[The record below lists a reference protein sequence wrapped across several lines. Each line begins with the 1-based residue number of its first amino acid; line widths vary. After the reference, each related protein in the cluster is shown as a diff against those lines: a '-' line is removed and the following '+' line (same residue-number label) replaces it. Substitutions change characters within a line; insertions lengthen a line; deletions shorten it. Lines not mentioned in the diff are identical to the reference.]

1 MALPNL
7 TRDQA
12 VERAALITVDSYQII
27 LDVTD
32 GNGAPGE
39 RTFRSTTTVVFD
51 ALPGA
56 DTVIDISAHTV
67 RRASLND
74 QDLDVSGYD
83 EAAGIPLRGLAQRN
97 VVVVDADCHY
107 SNTGEGLHRF
117 VDPVDGETYLYSQ
130 FETADAKR
138 MFACFD
144 QPDLKATFDVRVT
157 APAHWKVISN
167 GAPLAAA
174 NGVHTFATTP
184 RMSTYLVAL
193 IAGPYAAW
201 TDTYIDDH
209 GEIPLGI
216 YCRASLAEYMDA
228 ERLFTQTKQG
238 FGFYHKHFGLPYAFG
253 KYDQLFVPE
262 FNAGAMEN
270 AGAVTFL
277 EDYVFRSKVTR
288 ASYERRAE
296 TVLHEMAHMWFGDLV
311 TMTWWDDLWLNESF
325 ATFASVLCQSEATE
339 FTEAWTTFA
348 TVEKSWAYRQ
358 DQLPSTRV
366 TAPAHWKVISNG
378 APLAAANGVHTFAT
392 TPRMST
398 YLVAL
403 IAGPYAAWTD
413 TYIDD
418 HGEIPLGIYCRA
430 SLAEYMDA
438 ERLFTQTK
446 QGFGFYHKHFGL
458 PYAFGKYDQL
468 FVPEFNAGAMENAG
482 AVTFLEDY
490 VFRSKV
496 TRASYE
502 RRAETVLHE
511 MAHMWFGDLV
521 TMTWWD
527 DLWLNESFATFASV
541 LCQSEATEFTEA
553 WTTFAT
559 VEKSWA
565 YRQDQLPSTHP
576 IAADIPDL
584 AAVEVNFDG
593 ITYAKGASVLKQ
605 LVAYVGLERFLA
617 GLRDYFRTHAFGN
630 ASFDDLLAALE
641 KASGRDLSNWG
652 EQWLKTTGLNTLRP
666 DFEVDAEGR
675 FTRFAVTQSGAA
687 PGAGE
692 TRVHRLAVGIYDD
705 DGSKSSGK
713 LVRVHREE
721 LDVSGPITNVP
732 ALVGV
737 SRGKLILVNDD
748 DLTYC
753 SLRLDERSLQTA
765 LDRIADIAEPLP
777 RTLVWSAAWEMT
789 REAELR
795 ARDFVSLVSG
805 GVHAETEVGVAQR
818 LLLQAQTALGCYAE
832 PGWARERG
840 WPQFADR
847 LLELAREAE
856 PGSDHQLAYINS
868 LCSSVLSPRH
878 VQTLGALLEGEP
890 AACGL
895 AGLAVDTDL
904 RWRIVTALATAGAI
918 DADGPETP
926 RIDAEVQRDPT
937 AAGKRHAAQARAARP
952 QFVVKDE
959 AFTTV
964 VEDDTLAN
972 ATGRAMIAGIAA
984 PGQGE
989 LLKPFARRY
998 FQAIPGVW
1006 ARRSSEV
1013 AQSVVIGL
1021 YPHWDIS
1028 EQGITAAEEF
1038 LSDPEVPPALRRL
1051 VLEGQAAVQRSLRA
1065 RNFDADG

>member
-1 MALPNL
+1 VALPNL
-7 TRDQA
+7 TQDQA
-12 VERAALITVDSYQII
+12 VERAALITVGSYQIS
-27 LDVTD
+27 LDITD
-32 GNGAPGE
+32 GAGGGAPGE
-39 RTFRSTTTVVFD
+39 QTFRSTTTVAFD
-51 ALPGA
+51 ALAGA
-56 DTVIDISAHTV
+56 DTVIDIAADTIRS
-67 RRASLND
+67 ASLNGVD
-74 QDLDVSGYD
+74 IDVSGYD
-83 EAAGIPLRGLAQRN
+83 ESTGIPLRGLAGRN
-97 VVVVDADCHY
+97 VVIVDADCSY

-117 VDPVDGETYLYSQ
+117 ADPVDNEIYLYSQ

-157 APAHWKVISN
+157 APKHWKVVSN
-167 GAPLAAA
+167 GAAAA
-174 NGVHTFATTP
+174 VSDSDGGSVHTFATTP

-193 IAGPYAAW
+193 IAGPYAEWRDAY
-201 TDTYIDDH
+201 TDDH

-216 YCRASLAEYMDA
+216 YCRSSLAQHMDA

-238 FGFYHKHFGLPYAFG
+238 FGFYHK
-253 KYDQLFVPE
+253 
-262 FNAGAMEN
+262 N
-270 AGAVTFL
+270 
-277 EDYVFRSKVTR
+277 
-288 ASYERRAE
+288 
-296 TVLHEMAHMWFGDLV
+296 
-311 TMTWWDDLWLNESF
+311 
-325 ATFASVLCQSEATE
+325 
-339 FTEAWTTFA
+339 
-348 TVEKSWAYRQ
+348 
-358 DQLPSTRV
+358 
-366 TAPAHWKVISNG
+366 
-378 APLAAANGVHTFAT
+378 
-392 TPRMST
+392 
-398 YLVAL
+398 
-403 IAGPYAAWTD
+403 
-413 TYIDD
+413 
-418 HGEIPLGIYCRA
+418 
-430 SLAEYMDA
+430 
-438 ERLFTQTK
+438 
-446 QGFGFYHKHFGL
+446 FGL

-605 LVAYVGLERFLA
+605 LVAYVGLEHFLA
-617 GLRDYFRTHAFGN
+617 GLRDYFRTHAYGN
-630 ASFDDLLAALE
+630 ATFDDLLSALE
-641 KASGRDLSNWG
+641 KASGRDLSGWG
-652 EQWLKTTGLNTLRP
+652 RQWLKTTGLNTLRP
-666 DFEVDAEGR
+666 DFDVDADGK
-675 FTRFAVTQSGAA
+675 FTRFAVLQSGAA

-692 TRVHRLAVGIYDD
+692 TRVHRLAVGIYDTD
-705 DGSKSSGK
+705 RTGK

-721 LDVSGPITNVP
+721 LDVDGSSTEVP

-753 SLRLDERSLQTA
+753 SLRLDPESLQTS
-765 LDRIADIAEPLP
+765 LERIADIAEPLP

-795 ARDFVSLVSG
+795 ARDFVALVSG

-818 LLLQAQTALGCYAE
+818 LLLQAQTAVGSYAD
-832 PGWARERG
+832 PAWAREQG

-847 LLELAREAE
+847 LLELARGAK
-856 PGSDHQLAYINS
+856 PGSDHQLAFVNT

-878 VQTLGALLEGEP
+878 VEALAGLLDGDP
-890 AACGL
+890 AELGL

-918 DADGPETP
+918 DGEGLQTP

-937 AAGKRHAAQARAARP
+937 AAGKRHGAQAAAARP
-952 QFVVKDE
+952 QVPVKE
-959 AFTTV
+959 KAWAQVT
-964 VEDDTLAN
+964 EDDTLAN
-972 ATGRAMIAGIAA
+972 ITGRSIIAGFVA

-989 LLKPFARRY
+989 LLKPFTARY
-998 FQAIPGVW
+998 FEAIPGIW

-1013 AQSVVIGL
+1013 AQTVVIGF

-1028 EQGITAAEEF
+1028 DDGVAAADKY
-1038 LSDPEVPPALRRL
+1038 LGDPEVPPALRRL
-1051 VLEGQAAVQRSLRA
+1051 VLEGQAAVKRSLRA
-1065 RNFDADG
+1065 RKFDAAD

>member
-1 MALPNL
+1 M
-7 TRDQA
+7 
-12 VERAALITVDSYQII
+12 
-27 LDVTD
+27 
-32 GNGAPGE
+32 
-39 RTFRSTTTVVFD
+39 
-51 ALPGA
+51 
-56 DTVIDISAHTV
+56 
-67 RRASLND
+67 
-74 QDLDVSGYD
+74 
-83 EAAGIPLRGLAQRN
+83 
-97 VVVVDADCHY
+97 
-107 SNTGEGLHRF
+107 
-117 VDPVDGETYLYSQ
+117 
-130 FETADAKR
+130 
-138 MFACFD
+138 
-144 QPDLKATFDVRVT
+144 
-157 APAHWKVISN
+157 
-167 GAPLAAA
+167 
-174 NGVHTFATTP
+174 
-184 RMSTYLVAL
+184 
-193 IAGPYAAW
+193 
-201 TDTYIDDH
+201 
-209 GEIPLGI
+209 
-216 YCRASLAEYMDA
+216 
-228 ERLFTQTKQG
+228 
-238 FGFYHKHFGLPYAFG
+238 
-253 KYDQLFVPE
+253 
-262 FNAGAMEN
+262 
-270 AGAVTFL
+270 
-277 EDYVFRSKVTR
+277 
-288 ASYERRAE
+288 
-296 TVLHEMAHMWFGDLV
+296 
-311 TMTWWDDLWLNESF
+311 
-325 ATFASVLCQSEATE
+325 
-339 FTEAWTTFA
+339 
-348 TVEKSWAYRQ
+348 
-358 DQLPSTRV
+358 
-366 TAPAHWKVISNG
+366 
-378 APLAAANGVHTFAT
+378 
-392 TPRMST
+392 
-398 YLVAL
+398 
-403 IAGPYAAWTD
+403 
-413 TYIDD
+413 
-418 HGEIPLGIYCRA
+418 
-430 SLAEYMDA
+430 
-438 ERLFTQTK
+438 
-446 QGFGFYHKHFGL
+446 
-458 PYAFGKYDQL
+458 
-468 FVPEFNAGAMENAG
+468 
-482 AVTFLEDY
+482 TFLEDY

>member
-12 VERAALITVDSYQII
+12 VERAALITVDSYQIN
-27 LDVTD
+27 LDLTD

-39 RTFRSTTTVVFD
+39 RAFRSTTTVVFD
-51 ALPGA
+51 ALAGA
-56 DTVIDISAHTV
+56 DTVIDIAADNIHSAT
-67 RRASLND
+67 LNGRE
-74 QDLDVSGYD
+74 LDVSGYD
-83 EAAGIPLRGLAQRN
+83 ESDGIPLRGLADRN
-97 VVVVDADCHY
+97 VVVVDADCRY

-117 VDPVDGETYLYSQ
+117 VDPVDDETYLYSQ

-144 QPDLKATFDVRVT
+144 QPDLKATFTVRVT
-157 APAHWKVISN
+157 APKHWKVISN
-167 GAPLAAA
+167 GATTSAE
-174 NGVHTFATTP
+174 NGVHSFATTP

-193 IAGPYAAW
+193 IAGPYAEWKDAY
-201 TDTYIDDH
+201 TDEH

-216 YCRASLAEYMDA
+216 YCRASLAQHMDA

-238 FGFYHKHFGLPYAFG
+238 FGFYHK
-253 KYDQLFVPE
+253 
-262 FNAGAMEN
+262 N
-270 AGAVTFL
+270 
-277 EDYVFRSKVTR
+277 
-288 ASYERRAE
+288 
-296 TVLHEMAHMWFGDLV
+296 
-311 TMTWWDDLWLNESF
+311 
-325 ATFASVLCQSEATE
+325 
-339 FTEAWTTFA
+339 
-348 TVEKSWAYRQ
+348 
-358 DQLPSTRV
+358 
-366 TAPAHWKVISNG
+366 
-378 APLAAANGVHTFAT
+378 
-392 TPRMST
+392 
-398 YLVAL
+398 
-403 IAGPYAAWTD
+403 
-413 TYIDD
+413 
-418 HGEIPLGIYCRA
+418 
-430 SLAEYMDA
+430 
-438 ERLFTQTK
+438 
-446 QGFGFYHKHFGL
+446 FGL

-576 IAADIPDL
+576 IAAEIPDL

-605 LVAYVGLERFLA
+605 LVAYVGLEHFLA
-617 GLRDYFRTHAFGN
+617 GLRDYFRIHAYGN
-630 ASFDDLLAALE
+630 ATFDDLLAALE

-652 EQWLKTTGLNTLRP
+652 QQWLKTTGLNTLRA
-666 DFEVDAEGR
+666 DFDVDANGK
-675 FTRFAVTQSGAA
+675 FTRFVVQQGGAA

-692 TRVHRLAVGIYDD
+692 TRVHRLAIGIYDD
-705 DGSKSSGK
+705 DVSEPGK

-721 LDVSGPITNVP
+721 LDVAGPETEVP

-753 SLRLDERSLQTA
+753 SLRLDAQSLQTA
-765 LDRIADIAEPLP
+765 LERIADITEPLP

-795 ARDFVSLVSG
+795 ARDFVALVSR
-805 GVHAETEVGVAQR
+805 GVHAETEVAVLQR
-818 LLLQAQTALGCYAE
+818 LLLQAQTALASYAE
-832 PGWARERG
+832 PTWARKHG

-847 LLELAREAE
+847 LLELARGAQ
-856 PGSDHQLAYINS
+856 PGSDQQLAFLNA
-868 LCSSVLSPRH
+868 LCASVLSTRH
-878 VQTLGALLEGEP
+878 VVALADLLDHDP
-890 AACGL
+890 AELGL
-895 AGLAVDTDL
+895 AGLEIDTDL
-904 RWRIVTALATAGAI
+904 RWRIVTALATAGEI
-918 DADGPETP
+918 DADGPATP
-926 RIDAEVQRDPT
+926 FIDAEVQRDPT
-937 AAGKRHAAQARAARP
+937 AAGKRHGAQAAAARP
-952 QFVVKDE
+952 QPQVKED
-959 AFTTV
+959 AWTTV
-964 VEDDTLAN
+964 VEDDTLPN
-972 ATGRAMIAGIAA
+972 IVGRSIIAGIAP
-984 PGQGE
+984 PGQAE
-989 LLKPFARRY
+989 LLKPFTKRY
-998 FQAIPGVW
+998 FDAIPNVW

-1013 AQSVVIGL
+1013 AQTVVIGL
-1021 YPHWDIS
+1021 YPHRDIS
-1028 EQGITAAEEF
+1028 EDGVAAADQFLTAPE
-1038 LSDPEVPPALRRL
+1038 SEVPPALRRL
-1051 VLEGQAAVQRSLRA
+1051 VLEGQAGIKRSLKA
-1065 RNFDADG
+1065 RQFDSAAG